1 MAWPST
7 SDKAATTTTDA
18 PSDTISGAR
27 SDINATISNVNDIID
42 FIDPSSIANGDIL
55 VYNSSSGALERK
67 DNNAVTDEAQT
78 YSRTQNFAQTTL
90 TDASTIA
97 WDLSQN
103 QVAQVTLGDNRV
115 LGAATN
121 QTAGATYILIV
132 KQDGTG
138 GRTLDVSNSLYKF
151 PGGVEPVVANGAND
165 VSIFSFVSDGSNL
178 FGNMLAD
185 FS

>member
-1 MAWPST
+1 MAWPSSKAGTT
-7 SDKAATTTTDA
+7 STDS
-18 PSDTISGAR
+18 PSDTISGSRA
-27 SDINATISNVNDIID
+27 DINLTISNVNDIVD
-42 FIDPSSIANGDIL
+42 FIDPTSIANGDIL

-67 DNNAVTDEAQT
+67 DNNSVTDEAQT

-103 QVAQVTLGDNRV
+103 QVAQVTLGDNRT

-138 GRTLDVSNSLYKF
+138 GRTLDVSNALYKF

>member
-1 MAWPST
+1 MAWPS
-7 SDKAATTTTDA
+7 SKAATSTTDA
-18 PSDTISGAR
+18 AGDLISGAR
-27 SDINATISNVNDIID
+27 GDINLTISNVNDIID
-42 FIDPSSIANGDIL
+42 FIDPASLANGDIL
-55 VYNSSSGALERK
+55 VYNSTSGALERK
-67 DNNAVTDEAQT
+67 DNNSVTDEAQT

-90 TDASTIA
+90 TDGATIA

-103 QVAQVTLGDNRV
+103 QVAQVTLGGSRT

-132 KQDGTG
+132 KQDGSG
-138 GRTLDVSNSLYKF
+138 SRTLDVSNALYKF
-151 PGGVEPVVANGAND
+151 PGGVEPTVASGAND

>member
-1 MAWPST
+1 MAWPS
-7 SDKAATTTTDA
+7 SKAATTSTDS
-18 PSDTISGAR
+18 PNDTISGSRA
-27 SDINATISNVNDIID
+27 DINLTISNVNDIVD
-42 FIDPSSIANGDIL
+42 FIDPTSLANGDIL
-55 VYNSSSGALERK
+55 VYNASSGALERK
-67 DNNAVTDEAQT
+67 DNNSVTDEAQT

-138 GRTLDVSNSLYKF
+138 GRTLDVSNALYKF
-151 PGGVEPVVANGAND
+151 PGGVEPVVASGAND